1 MRINYTTY
9 DVRRQQ
15 DIISSTTSRC
25 DVMTLATNSDGQL
38 VTDRFLFAR
47 VLGIFHV
54 NVIYTGP
61 GMTGYSPRRMEF
73 LWVCWYDC
81 LMDGSWSAFTLDRI
95 GFPPMASEHSFG
107 FLDPSDIVRGCH
119 ITPAF
124 WSGMRY
130 HDKQGLSR
138 CTRDSHDWHN
148 YYVNRCTI
156 SLTIIAVESANL

>member
-15 DIISSTTSRC
+15 DIISSTTSRR
-25 DVMTLATNSDGQL
+25 DVMTLATNSDGH

-47 VLGIFHV
+47 VLGIFHA

-61 GMTGYSPRRMEF
+61 GTTGYSPRRMEF
-73 LWVCWYDC
+73 LWVRWYEC
-81 LMDGSWSAFTLDRI
+81 LTDGSWSAFTLDRI

-130 HDKQGLSR
+130 RDKQGLSR
-138 CTRDSHDWHN
+138 CARDSHDWHN
-148 YYVNRCTI
+148 YYVNRCAI
-156 SLTIIAVESANL
+156 SLTIIALESANL